1 MTETQLN
8 DLFKLL
14 DNVYKPHPWHG
25 VDIREKEGSDEVNAY
40 IEIVPSDTC
49 KYEMEK
55 DSGYLKVDRPHKF
68 SNNMPCLY
76 GFVPKTYSDE
86 RIATYTREVTG
97 RKELVG
103 DGDALDI
110 CVLTERNITHGDLFV
125 NAIPIGGFRM
135 IDHGEVDDKII
146 AVLKD
151 DAIFGG
157 IKDIEEVSKKVI
169 DRMLHYFLTYKQI
182 PAKGDKAVIEI
193 TDVYGR
199 EEALKII
206 ELSALDYTD
215 HYKFDDI
222 KKSLI
227 DN

>member
-8 DLFKLL
+8 HLFKLL
-14 DNVYKPHPWHG
+14 GNVYKPHPWHG
-25 VDIREKEGSDEVNAY
+25 VDIRDEEGSEEINAY
-40 IEIVPSDTC
+40 IEIVPADTC
-49 KYEMEK
+49 KYEMDK
-55 DSGYLKVDRPHKF
+55 KSGYLKVDRPHKF

-86 RIATYTREVTG
+86 RIAEYTRGVLN
-97 RKELVG
+97 RPELVG

-125 NAIPIGGFRM
+125 NAIVIGGFRM

-151 DAIFGG
+151 DAVFGG
-157 IKDIEEVSKKVI
+157 IKDISEVSKKVV

-182 PAKGDKAVIEI
+182 PADGEKPKIEI
-193 TDVYGR
+193 TDVYGK
-199 EEALKII
+199 EEALRILEI
-206 ELSALDYTD
+206 SALDYTD
-215 HYKFDDI
+215 HYKFDEM
-222 KKSLI
+222 KASLLS
-227 DN
+227 